1 MLCERD
7 KTKERVKKEIEIM
20 MQHSLPTRRKMLV
33 VSMAFISMLAVA
45 LLPNAAVQAQGQPLT
60 LDATPASGDPGTTV
74 TLEGSGAPANQL
86 IQVYY
91 AWYDQPSQCRAAR
104 GAAGAVETTSNANG
118 EFSATHQVPQ
128 PPSDEIIGIGYR
140 AEIAPNNG
148 FSNYQCFSFTQAQ
161 QSQYFPET
169 DHEVTGRFLE
179 YWRQSGGLDVFGYP
193 LTAERTEEGR
203 TVQYFERARFEYAPD
218 NVPPYDVLL
227 GRLGV
232 NTLERQGVDWREM
245 PTGDGPEEGCLY
257 FEQTNHNVCNQ
268 LGNQGI
274 GFLNYWRSNGLE
286 FDGQPG
292 HSYAESLALFGLPIT
307 GPYEYAVEGELY
319 QVQWFER
326 ARFEWHPNNPAGS
339 RVLLGRLGANLVNG
353 EPQQAPTFSEV
364 QLYFIALGDEGASG
378 REIGCGDSV
387 LPVTVNIEPTV
398 APLTAAF
405 ERLLSLNSEYYG
417 QSGLYNALSDS
428 DLSIDSAAVENGQA
442 TIYMS
447 GNLEVSGTCE
457 GPRIEAQIRQ
467 TADQF
472 STVGQSIVYING
484 ERLENIVSLRGE

>member
-1 MLCERD
+1 
-7 KTKERVKKEIEIM
+7 M
-20 MQHSLPTRRKMLV
+20 MQHWLPTPKNTLV
-33 VSMAFISMLAVA
+33 MMVALIGMLAAA
-45 LLPNAAVQAQGQPLT
+45 LLPRAAVQAQEQPLT
-60 LDATPASGDPGTTV
+60 LDATPLSGDPGTTV
-74 TLEGSGAPANQL
+74 TLEGGVASANQL

-104 GAAGAVETTSNANG
+104 GAAGVIEATTGANG
-118 EFSATHQVPQ
+118 QFSTTHQVPQ

-148 FSNYQCFSFTQAQ
+148 FSNYQCFTFPEAQ
-161 QSQYFPET
+161 QVQYFPET
-169 DHEVTGRFLE
+169 NHQVTGRFLE

-193 LTAERTEEGR
+193 LTAERTEDGR

-227 GRLGV
+227 GRLGA
-232 NTLERQGVDWREM
+232 NTLQRQGVDWREM
-245 PTGDGPEEGCLY
+245 PDAPDAAAGCLW
-257 FEQTNHNVCNQ
+257 FEQTDHNVCNQ
-268 LGNQGI
+268 LENQGI

-292 HSYAESLALFGLPIT
+292 HSYQESLALFGLPIT
-307 GPYEYAVEGELY
+307 EPYQYEIEGELY

-326 ARFEWHPNNPAGS
+326 ARFEWHPENPPGS

-353 EPQQAPTFSEV
+353 EPQQAPTVSEV

-387 LPVTVNIEPTV
+387 LPVTIGIEPTV

-405 ERLLSLNSEYYG
+405 ERLLAIDGEYYG
-417 QSGLYNALSDS
+417 RSGLYNALSDS
-428 DLSIDSAAVENGQA
+428 TLTIDSATVENGQA

-447 GNLEVSGTCE
+447 GDLEVSGTCE
-457 GPRIEAQIRQ
+457 SPRIEAQIRQ

-484 ERLENIVSLRGE
+484 ERLENIVSLRG